1 MEKRKE
7 PTEKNRGKCSS
18 DSGILKNKVFADI
31 ISFIKTNIAVLFMNI
46 LAKQMKKSY
55 LHLSLEFSAFYLKDK
70 TILKEMSY
78 NTSLVAMGFAEDE
91 VNEVDKE
98 FEDLNEFE
106 EEESSP

>member
-1 MEKRKE
+1 MKK
-7 PTEKNRGKCSS
+7 T
-18 DSGILKNKVFADI
+18 FTDI
-31 ISFIKTNIAVLFMNI
+31 ISFVKTNIAVLFMNI

-91 VNEVDKE
+91 DNEVDKE
-98 FEDLNEFE
+98 FEDLNNLKKKNLHLKQTQQHLC
-106 EEESSP
+106 

>member
-7 PTEKNRGKCSS
+7 PTEKNRGKCFS

-46 LAKQMKKSY
+46 LAKQMKKSS
-55 LHLSLEFSAFYLKDK
+55 LHLSLESSAFCLKDK
-70 TILKEMSY
+70 NILKEMSY
-78 NTSLVAMGFAEDE
+78 NPSLIAMGFAEDE
-91 VNEVDKE
+91 DNEVDK
-98 FEDLNEFE
+98 EFE

>member
-1 MEKRKE
+1 
-7 PTEKNRGKCSS
+7 
-18 DSGILKNKVFADI
+18 
-31 ISFIKTNIAVLFMNI
+31 MNI

-91 VNEVDKE
+91 DNEVDKE
-98 FEDLNEFE
+98 FEDLNNLKKKNLHLNSISIAFTW
-106 EEESSP
+106 SPFATMVWLQHELG